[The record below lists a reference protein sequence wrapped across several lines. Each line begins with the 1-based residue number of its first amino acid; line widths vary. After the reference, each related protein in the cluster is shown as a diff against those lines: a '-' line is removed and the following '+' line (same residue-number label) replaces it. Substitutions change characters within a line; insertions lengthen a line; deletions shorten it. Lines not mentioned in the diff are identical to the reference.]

1 MPPDLPDGLRVF
13 IATPAFGGNVTV
25 AWQLHLV
32 AGESLITVGRNNA
45 VMEFLATDCTH
56 LLFLDADVSFD
67 VQTIKGLLALDQDV
81 ALAPY
86 PAKSLNEQK
95 MQDIARSRGRPAQLR
110 DGLHYVLHGKPE
122 SIQKAMDAGSCYAEI
137 EAGPTGCMLI
147 KRGVFD
153 IMKAALPDL
162 KCRLSGSSAG
172 RPLRYETYWRFFD
185 TMVSEE
191 GEFLGEDIAF
201 CRRWRG
207 TGGTI
212 WADFGARLG
221 HVGRHAFVGSMLDTL
236 GDPEAAAA
244 PRPAPPPAHAAVAE
258 AHGGPLGA
266 AEAGAAAAAEGAGR
280 AAAAAA
286 RRGGPAAPAPGAGAR
301 GAAAAL
307 GGAAAPSVAAAVAR
321 AAVGGALAGALGRE
335 AERAGEAPPAPRRAG
350 RRRCDQCGVLAA
362 AGRPGEEE
370 FDGGWFCASCWAGW
384 EAPSAPRAGPTWR
397 AGQQKRSGALAADV
411 AAEGEAG
418 RPRRWRDPRIHQMW
432 GLVESA
438 VTKLDEGIDAAE
450 ASMEHVLAQVADG
463 VDDLRDGVVDALGLD
478 EKFKSVSDNTLDEV
492 APKAGDMVIE
502 DAVHFIPSFK
512 RLDDATPQDLQGASR
527 AACTDTILSFRE
539 KIHDFC
545 EDVVEALKEGADMIA
560 SALSCLYKVASW
572 ILRACR
578 EGVQIAV
585 DLLKKVIP
593 DCCEAACLSCAGLG
607 AKLMM
612 WVASV
617 FTKIVDMVEDLIKRA
632 LHTFGVPDWIC
643 EKVDFN
649 GNASAD
655 HATDDDEPV
664 KVKAAKRIKEEQGE
678 DAPTQQAMEGADD
691 AGAQL
696 VI

>member
-1 MPPDLPDGLRVF
+1 RSHWSRSYSCGGRGACFMCSLPIIIVLPPFP
-13 IATPAFGGNVTV
+13 
-25 AWQLHLV
+25 
-32 AGESLITVGRNNA
+32 E
-45 VMEFLATDCTH
+45 E
-56 LLFLDADVSFD
+56 AD
-67 VQTIKGLLALDQDV
+67 
-81 ALAPY
+81 
-86 PAKSLNEQK
+86 
-95 MQDIARSRGRPAQLR
+95 
-110 DGLHYVLHGKPE
+110 
-122 SIQKAMDAGSCYAEI
+122 
-137 EAGPTGCMLI
+137 
-147 KRGVFD
+147 
-153 IMKAALPDL
+153 
-162 KCRLSGSSAG
+162 
-172 RPLRYETYWRFFD
+172 
-185 TMVSEE
+185 
-191 GEFLGEDIAF
+191 
-201 CRRWRG
+201 
-207 TGGTI
+207 
-212 WADFGARLG
+212 
-221 HVGRHAFVGSMLDTL
+221 
-236 GDPEAAAA
+236 
-244 PRPAPPPAHAAVAE
+244 AE
-258 AHGGPLGA
+258 ARGGGQ
-266 AEAGAAAAAEGAGR
+266 R
-280 AAAAAA
+280 
-286 RRGGPAAPAPGAGAR
+286 GPAARAP
-301 GAAAAL
+301 
-307 GGAAAPSVAAAVAR
+307 
-321 AAVGGALAGALGRE
+321 
-335 AERAGEAPPAPRRAG
+335 
-350 RRRCDQCGVLAA
+350 
-362 AGRPGEEE
+362 
-370 FDGGWFCASCWAGW
+370 
-384 EAPSAPRAGPTWR
+384 
-397 AGQQKRSGALAADV
+397 
-411 AAEGEAG
+411 EAG